1 MVLFV
6 KKRERDDTFMKKKNG
21 FYDSKHI
28 DEVGR
33 IVLPKPLRDQVGILS
48 EKTPVQ
54 IYSEDDKI
62 IIKTYLPGCVICGD
76 VENTVEINEKR
87 ICKKCIEKLNM
98 LNE

>member
-1 MVLFV
+1 MNTNLP
-6 KKRERDDTFMKKKNG
+6 MKKKNG